1 LKWGLLWKIILKFSF
16 QAQLVWPAEL
26 SSSAG
31 ETSWTSELNF
41 SSAGIHQ
48 ETPWLKPVEPVS
60 RTGWT
65 GLAQFDRPV
74 WPFFQTASA
83 LFQTPFSVCNNTFFR
98 RQINFCSTFSA
109 TFAAPFQQLLQH
121 LFSNFCSTFSFNFCS
136 TFSVI
141 FLSRQVTFS
150 ERVNCFF
157 TFSAVPFQLYFCRLL
172 LFHLVCDQ

>member
-83 LFQTPFSVCNNTFFR
+83 LFQTPFSVCNSTFFR
-98 RQINFCSTFSA
+98 RQINFCSTFSV
-109 TFAAPFQQLLQH
+109 TFAALFHSTFAALFRSLLQYFSA
-121 LFSNFCSTFSFNFCS
+121 LFLQTFTVSFGMWPIIVPFKWHSFNW
-136 TFSVI
+136 
-141 FLSRQVTFS
+141 
-150 ERVNCFF
+150 
-157 TFSAVPFQLYFCRLL
+157 
-172 LFHLVCDQ
+172 